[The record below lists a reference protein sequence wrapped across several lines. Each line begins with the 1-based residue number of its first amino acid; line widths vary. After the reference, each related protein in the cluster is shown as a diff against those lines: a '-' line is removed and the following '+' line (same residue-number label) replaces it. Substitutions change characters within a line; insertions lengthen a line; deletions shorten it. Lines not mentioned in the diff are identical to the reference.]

1 MWGESGNKSQKHKS
15 GPLLAAFVIVLPLK
29 THFPAASA
37 HVRAAPQE
45 KEEKGRKKRRK
56 FADKPGSV
64 GRHRDGTG
72 QSFLLVTCC
81 HATPAAY
88 PGATRAT
95 PMLPYLA
102 LPRMGFAVPVL
113 LPVLRWALTPP
124 FHPCLCLAAIGGL
137 LSVAL
142 SVASRRPA
150 VNRHPALRGPDFP
163 LRARGAQRLPGELP
177 VVIIRASSHL
187 PHARQWPRWRAAA
200 PPYRPRRRDSSPAPS
215 RFRRPA
221 RHARCWRAGGRRPDR

>member
-1 MWGESGNKSQKHKS
+1 MERCGAYLATRAKKHKS
-15 GPLLAAFVIVLPLK
+15 GPSLAAFVIVLPLK
-29 THFPAASA
+29 TYFLLLRHISVPAS
-37 HVRAAPQE
+37 R
-45 KEEKGRKKRRK
+45 KRKRRREKGSSPISRVLSAPRE
-56 FADKPGSV
+56 G
-64 GRHRDGTG
+64 GTG

-88 PGATRAT
+88 PGAARAT

-113 LPVLRWALTPP
+113 SPVLRWALTPP

-163 LRARGAQRLPGELP
+163 PRARGAQRLPGELP
-177 VVIIRASSHL
+177 GAIIRTSPRL
-187 PHARQWPRWRAAA
+187 PHATQPFRQHAAA
-200 PPYRPRRRDSSPAPS
+200 PPYRLRRRDNSPAPS
-215 RFRRPA
+215 RLRRPA
-221 RHARCWRAGGRRPDR
+221 RRAPC